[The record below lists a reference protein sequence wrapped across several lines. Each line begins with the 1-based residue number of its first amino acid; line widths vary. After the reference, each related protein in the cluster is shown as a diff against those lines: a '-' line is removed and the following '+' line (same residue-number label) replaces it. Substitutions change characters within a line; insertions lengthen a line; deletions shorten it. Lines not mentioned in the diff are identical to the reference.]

1 MSTTLR
7 RLALPLALLVVGLP
21 VGIGAVMAMGH
32 DEAPREASDS
42 FKPISQGSIPRS
54 QRNAQARWENVTSL
68 TGSGPSEKSFAIE
81 DGAIQWKADWR
92 CSSGKL
98 RIGVG
103 RKPGEAKPLV
113 DTSCPD
119 AGAEISSGDGPGTL
133 RMSASAPWRVAVSQ
147 QVDTALEEPPLGGMT
162 RAAVLARGRFHP
174 IQKQGEGMVSL
185 YRLPSGRLALRY
197 EDFYT
202 SPSPGLE
209 LWLSE
214 AKEPRSTLDARRASY
229 VNAGTPRSTYGSYNQ
244 LLPRGVDADQI
255 DSIVIWCPAVTI
267 AFSAAALNAP

>member
-21 VGIGAVMAMGH
+21 VGIGAVMAMGN

-42 FKPISQGSIPRS
+42 FKPISQGSIPRG
-54 QRNAQARWENVTSL
+54 QRNAQARWETVSSFI
-68 TGSGPSEKSFAIE
+68 GAGAAEEPFAIE
-81 DGAIQWKADWR
+81 DGAIQWKADWT

-98 RIGVG
+98 RMSVG
-103 RKPGEAKPLV
+103 RTSGEDRALV

-119 AGAEISSGDGPGTL
+119 AGAEISSGDGSGTL
-133 RMSASAPWRVAVSQ
+133 RVSASAPWRVAVAQ
-147 QVDTALEEPPLGGMT
+147 QVDTALEEPPLPGMT
-162 RAAVLARGRFHP
+162 RAALLARGHFHP
-174 IQKQGEGMVSL
+174 IQKQGEGMVAL
-185 YRLPSGRLALRY
+185 YRLESGRLALRY

-214 AKEPRSTLDARRASY
+214 ATDPRSTLGARRASH

-244 LLPRGVDADQI
+244 LLPHGVDADQI

-267 AFSAAALNAP
+267 AFSAASLTAS